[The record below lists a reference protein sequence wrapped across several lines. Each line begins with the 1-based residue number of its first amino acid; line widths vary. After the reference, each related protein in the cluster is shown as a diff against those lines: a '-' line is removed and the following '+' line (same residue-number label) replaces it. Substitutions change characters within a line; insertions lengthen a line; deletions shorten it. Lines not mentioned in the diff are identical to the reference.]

1 MDGPDLATRGP
12 DKDMNDTALI
22 TTESASISPFVAR
35 PLSIATS
42 DDQVSVLQFWRVLQ
56 KRRQLVLGTL
66 AIVVLLVAAGSLLL
80 TKKYDASARILL
92 DLEGNDDFGLEQVVM
107 PIGLD
112 LNTKLETQIHIV
124 QSDTIA
130 ASVIKQLGLHHNKD
144 FAGKLAVSGNQ
155 DLDSVNLETRAKLMK
170 LFQKS
175 LTVRLIPKTQI
186 VEVHFRCKSPKLA
199 ADVTN
204 SVAATYIEH
213 NFQTKYKA
221 TLQTS
226 DWLTKQLDDVKKHA
240 EESQQKLTDYQKKTG
255 ILGTDETHNII
266 LDKLE
271 DLNKGLSTA
280 EGDRI
285 VKEAKY
291 RIAMTENPELIANI
305 APESVLGALYK
316 ERAEVRAEYAQLTA
330 KYGPAYP
337 RVTQL
342 QSQIA
347 DLNSGIQ
354 QEVTKVGDAVRAD
367 YQASLKAEKMLQAS
381 FDKQKGEA
389 YKLNEDAVQYAILR
403 RDVESS
409 RDLYDGLLKK
419 LKEAGIMAGLKSSN
433 INIIDQA
440 SQPIEPI
447 EPNIPL
453 NITLALMGG
462 LLSGVA
468 LAFVV
473 ENIDT
478 SVRTPQDIETYC
490 QLPSLGVIPRVADN
504 SKQLASGLSRLPVT
518 IEQRNSGCA
527 EAFRALRTSLL
538 LSSPV
543 APPQVIL
550 VTSALM
556 AEGKSFNSINL
567 AVVLA
572 QTGQKVL
579 LVDSDMRR
587 PSVHRYLGVPLGSG
601 LSACLAGAHDHA
613 PTPVEGIPGL
623 YVITAGHMPPYPSEM
638 LASEAMPQ
646 LVQRWREQFRHIVID
661 TPPVLAVTDAV
672 VCARCCDAVVLIARS
687 EKTGRQ
693 SLVRA
698 RDILR
703 KVRANVAGVVV
714 NDLSFDSVEYRQYY
728 GHYGS
733 QYLSYYHE
741 GVSTRANA
749 NGNGNGN
756 GSGNGHSNGN
766 GNGHHNGNG
775 YHV

>member
-1 MDGPDLATRGP
+1 MTD
-12 DKDMNDTALI
+12 N
-22 TTESASISPFVAR
+22 
-35 PLSIATS
+35 PLTINKKIELEKFNFSDPRAVIIDS
-42 DDQVSVLQFWRVLQ
+42 QDDQISIVQFWRVLQ
-56 KRRQLVLGTL
+56 KRRWLVLGSL
-66 AIVVLLVAAGSLLL
+66 IAILIVVTAVSLILP
-80 TKKYDASARILL
+80 KRYEASARILL
-92 DLEGNDDFGLEQVVM
+92 DLDGNDNFGLEQVVM

-112 LNTKLETQIHIV
+112 LNTKLETQIRIV

-130 ASVIKQLGLHHNKD
+130 TSVIKQLGLHHNKD
-144 FAGKLAVSGNQ
+144 FAGKLTVSGSQEFDNV
-155 DLDSVNLETRAKLMK
+155 DLETRAKLMK
-170 LFQKS
+170 AFHKS
-175 LTVRLIPKTQI
+175 LNVQLIPKTQI
-186 VEVHFRCKSPKLA
+186 VEVHFRCRDPRLA
-199 ADVTN
+199 SEIAN
-204 SVAATYIEH
+204 AVAATYIEH

-226 DWLTKQLDDVKKHA
+226 DWLTKQLDDLKKHA

-271 DLNKGLSTA
+271 DLNKGLSAA

-316 ERAEVRAEYAQLTA
+316 ERAELRTEYAQFAA
-330 KYGPAYP
+330 KYGASYP
-337 RVTQL
+337 RVVQL
-342 QSQIA
+342 QSQLTELDGA
-347 DLNSGIQ
+347 IQ
-354 QEVTKVGDAVRAD
+354 QEITKVGEAVRAD
-367 YQASLKAEKMLQAS
+367 YQASLKAEQMLQTS

-389 YKLNEDAVQYAILR
+389 YKLNEDAIQYAILR

-433 INIIDQA
+433 INIVDQA
-440 SQPIEPI
+440 SQPIEPV

-453 NITLALMGG
+453 NIALGLMGG
-462 LLSGVA
+462 LLGGVA

-473 ENIDT
+473 ENIDN
-478 SVRTPQDIETYC
+478 SIRTPQDVESYC
-490 QLPSLGVIPRVADN
+490 QLPSLGVIPSATLN
-504 SKQLASGLSRLPVT
+504 GNQSKALARGERQFILPVT
-518 IEQRNSGCA
+518 MEHRNSGSA

-538 LSSPV
+538 LSSPG
-543 APPQVIL
+543 APPQVIM
-550 VTSALM
+550 VTSAM
-556 AEGKSFNSINL
+556 MQEGKSFNSLNL

-572 QTGQKVL
+572 QTGQRVL

-587 PSVHRYLGVPLGSG
+587 PAVHRYLGIGLGSG
-601 LSACLAGAHDHA
+601 LSACLAGAQTADEA
-613 PTPVEGIPGL
+613 PLAIEQIPGL
-623 YVITAGHMPPYPSEM
+623 HVVTAGHMPPYPSEM

-672 VCARCCDAVVLIARS
+672 VCARIADVVVLIARS

-693 SLVRA
+693 SLIRT

-703 KVRANVAGVVV
+703 KVRANIAGVVV
-714 NDLSFDSVEYRQYY
+714 NDLSFNSVEYRQYY

-733 QYLSYYHE
+733 EYSYYYHDNPS
-741 GVSTRANA
+741 GNGNGTGNGNGN

-756 GSGNGHSNGN
+756 G
-766 GNGHHNGNG
+766 NGHHA
-775 YHV
+775 

>member
-1 MDGPDLATRGP
+1 MTDNNSITITKKADLEKFNFSEFHPTTI
-12 DKDMNDTALI
+12 DAL
-22 TTESASISPFVAR
+22 
-35 PLSIATS
+35 
-42 DDQVSVLQFWRVLQ
+42 DDQISIVQFWRVLQ
-56 KRRQLVLGTL
+56 KRRWLVLSSL
-66 AIVVLLVAAGSLLL
+66 AAVVLLVTVISLLL
-80 TKKYDASARILL
+80 PKRYDASSRILL
-92 DLEGNDDFGLEQVVM
+92 DLEGTDGLGLEQVVM

-124 QSDTIA
+124 ESDTIA
-130 ASVIKQLGLHHNKD
+130 NSVIKQLELERNKE
-144 FAGKLAVSGNQ
+144 FA
-155 DLDSVNLETRAKLMK
+155 AKLDAKPVPLFDGLTLEDHAMMNK
-170 LFQKS
+170 LFHKALNVQ
-175 LTVRLIPKTQI
+175 LIPKTQI
-186 VEVHFRCKSPKLA
+186 VEVHFRSKDPQLA
-199 ADVTN
+199 AQVVN
-204 SVAATYIEH
+204 AVASTYIEH

-226 DWLTKQLDDVKKHA
+226 DWLTKQLDDLKKHA
-240 EESQQKLTDYQKKTG
+240 ESAQETLTNYQKKTG

-271 DLNKGLSTA
+271 ELNKDLSAA

-316 ERAEVRAEYAQLTA
+316 ERAEIRSQYAQWAAKYGASYPRVVQLQSQLNELDSSIAEEIKKVGETVRAEYRAAQ
-330 KYGPAYP
+330 K
-337 RVTQL
+337 
-342 QSQIA
+342 S
-347 DLNSGIQ
+347 
-354 QEVTKVGDAVRAD
+354 E
-367 YQASLKAEKMLQAS
+367 EMLQAS

-389 YKLNEDAVQYAILR
+389 YKLNEDAIQYAILR

-433 INIIDQA
+433 INIVDQA
-440 SQPIEPI
+440 SIPVEPV

-453 NITLALMGG
+453 NMALALMGG
-462 LLSGVA
+462 LLGGVA

-473 ENIDT
+473 ENVDNSI
-478 SVRTPQDIETYC
+478 RTPQDIETYC
-490 QLPSLGVIPRVADN
+490 GLPSLGVIPSVALN
-504 SKQLASGLSRLPVT
+504 GKNGHKLMAHPGERQLILPVAMQ
-518 IEQRNSGCA
+518 QRNSGSA

-538 LSSPV
+538 LSSPG

-550 VTSALM
+550 VTSAM
-556 AEGKSFNSINL
+556 MQEGKSFTALNL

-587 PSVHRYLGVPLGSG
+587 PAVHKYLGLPMNNG
-601 LSACLAGAHDHA
+601 LSACLAGTEQPEAA
-613 PTPVEGIPGL
+613 TITVEEIPGL
-623 YVITAGHMPPYPSEM
+623 HVVPAGRMPPYPSEM
-638 LASEAMPQ
+638 LASDAMPRLIQ
-646 LVQRWREQFRHIVID
+646 NWREQYRYIVID

-672 VCARCCDAVVLIARS
+672 VCARIADVVVLIARS

-693 SLVRA
+693 SLVRT

-703 KVRANVAGVVV
+703 KVRANIAGVVV

-733 QYLSYYHE
+733 EYSYYYHDN
-741 GVSTRANA
+741 GNA
-749 NGNGNGN
+749 N
-756 GSGNGHSNGN
+756 GNGHSNGN
-766 GNGHHNGNG
+766 GHGNGNSPNAPSG
-775 YHV
+775 GLA